1 MRVARMRREI
11 EAAQLLGGNPHVMP
25 VLDYSDR
32 HDWFVMPLAGD
43 TAADLAVAADRGGQ
57 APRAGGRDLRGAAA
71 RA

>member
-1 MRVARMRREI
+1 MRREI

-32 HDWFVMPLAGD
+32 HEWFVMPLAGD
-43 TAADLAVAADRGGQ
+43 TAETVRSQLADVARLRELVAAIC
-57 APRAGGRDLRGAAA
+57 AGAAG